1 LTEKN
6 SSAEN
11 HEPRTV
17 NRIMSR
23 PTTALVDLSALSHNL
38 ACARSRV
45 NKSVEIIPVVKADA
59 YGHGAKEVVRRLYSQ
74 GVNILCVALLD
85 EALALRQSGF
95 AGEILVSNGLF
106 PGEEEEAVARGFI
119 PFVLSSE
126 SLERLE
132 AAARKRGQPAKVH
145 LKVDTGMGRIGVDP
159 GEFFPL
165 AERILRSP
173 HLTLD
178 GVLSHLASADLNSPE
193 ENDYTRRQIESFAL
207 LRAGLERRG
216 YKVPRWHLLNSAGL
230 IRFPEALH
238 TAVRL
243 GIMLYGVSPSE
254 DVDLSDQLQPVLS
267 LKTQITFLKK
277 VPPGSAIS
285 YGRQTVVERPSLIAT
300 IPIGYA
306 DGLPRTLP
314 VGFPL
319 LVRGRRAPIAG
330 VVTMDMTML
339 DVTDV
344 PGVARGDEVVI
355 IGEQGGQL
363 IRVEDIAKAC
373 GTIPYE
379 VLCRLGPRVPRHYL
393 T

>member
-1 LTEKN
+1 
-6 SSAEN
+6 
-11 HEPRTV
+11 
-17 NRIMSR
+17 MSR

-95 AGEILVSNGLF
+95 AGEILISNGLF

-132 AAARKRGQPAKVH
+132 PAAKKLGQPAKVH

-207 LRAGLERRG
+207 LRAGLEKRG
-216 YKVPRWHLLNSAGL
+216 FQVPRWHLLNSAGL
-230 IRFPEALH
+230 IRFPEAHH
-238 TAVRL
+238 TAARL
-243 GIMLYGVSPSE
+243 GIMLYGVSPSD

-267 LKTQITFLKK
+267 LKTHITFLKK
-277 VPPGSAIS
+277 VPPGSAVS
-285 YGRQTVVERPSLIAT
+285 YGRRTVVERPSLIAT

-319 LVRGRRAPIAG
+319 LVRARRAPIAG

-355 IGEQGGQL
+355 IGEQAGE
-363 IRVEDIAKAC
+363 RVRAEDIAKAC

-379 VLCRLGPRVPRHYL
+379 VLCRIGPRVERRYHD
-393 T
+393 